1 MRNESLIGLIGAIF
15 GFCASLFLILSAATP
30 AEKLTAVQVALFS
43 ALGLGGAG
51 IILSQPRFGGWMM
64 ILSSEFLILTVPITS
79 PITVPL
85 SYLPAIV
92 CFGLAGIVVLR
103 DVNKIENEK
112 SPEENPTAEPEE

>member
-30 AEKLTAVQVALFS
+30 SEKLTAVQVALFS

-64 ILSSEFLILTVPITS
+64 ILSSAFLILTVPIS
-79 PITVPL
+79 APIAVPL

-92 CFGLAGIVVLR
+92 CFGIAGIVVLR
-103 DVNKIENEK
+103 DINRMEHKNIA
-112 SPEENPTAEPEE
+112 EEPQPTEPEK